1 MRIFKGFKKKTSEV
15 KILLTIKFKG
25 NIINDVDYFVLP
37 TGEHEHNNIK
47 SLERLKCL
55 LSSIIK

>member
-1 MRIFKGFKKKTSEV
+1 MRIFKGFKKETSEV
-15 KILLTIKFKG
+15 KLLLTIKFEG
-25 NIINDVDYFVLP
+25 NVVDDVDYFVLP
-37 TGEHEHNNIK
+37 TGEHEYKNIK